1 MPGPKYGP
9 ALKEICKMLG
19 LIAAIL
25 WIALIAALSVKWD
38 ATGQPPVTTAK
49 MADGVHLD
57 VHSPVHGK
65 VRSAGLLAIGIGLT
79 PFWFI
84 FGNNCFLTI
93 PPAHVAAVYDPLR
106 GGVQSDVLPEGFHIV
121 MPWWQTQQFSQ
132 QTQEYTMSGS
142 TQARGGEEQSQTD
155 ESISCQTNEGL
166 NVQIDCTVLFHI
178 DPQHAQ
184 NVWMKLGEDTTR
196 LIVRPYTHNIMRMV
210 VAKYSVEDVYTS
222 KRKEIETEI
231 TDQMKPLYAEK
242 GLVLEQLLMRNVI
255 YGNPAFAEAINAKQV
270 AQQQVQ
276 TEGQK
281 LLRAKV
287 EKQTIVAEAQGE
299 ASAISKR
306 GATLR
311 ANPEVVQYEF
321 VQKVAPRL
329 KTMYLSP
336 NSLPIPKGGQ

>member
-1 MPGPKYGP
+1 
-9 ALKEICKMLG
+9 MLG

-25 WIALIAALSVKWD
+25 WITLIAALSVKWES
-38 ATGQPPVTTAK
+38 TGQSSAVTA
-49 MADGVHLD
+49 AAGEGVHLNLK
-57 VHSPVHGK
+57 SPVRGK
-65 VRSAGLLAIGIGLT
+65 LKSASLLAIGIGLT
-79 PFWFI
+79 PFWFL
-84 FGNNCFLTI
+84 FANNCFLTI

-106 GGVQSDVLPEGFHIV
+106 GGVQSYVLPEGFHIV
-121 MPWWQTQQFSQ
+121 MPWWQTQQFTQ
-132 QTQEYTMSGS
+132 QTQEYTMSGN
-142 TQARGGEEQSQTD
+142 TQKSGGEEQSQTD
-155 ESISCQTNEGL
+155 ESIRCQTNEGL
-166 NVQIDCTVLFHI
+166 NVQIDSTVLFHI
-178 DPQHAQ
+178 DPTHAQ

-210 VAKYSVEDVYTS
+210 VAKYSVEDVYTG

-242 GLVLEQLLMRNVI
+242 GLVLEQLLIRNLV

-276 TEGQK
+276 TEYQK
-281 LLRAKV
+281 LNRAKI

-311 ANPEVVQYEF
+311 QNPEVVQYEF
-321 VQKVAPRL
+321 VQKVAPKL
-329 KTMYLSP
+329 KSMYLTP
-336 NSLPIPKGGQ
+336 GSLPMPKGGQ